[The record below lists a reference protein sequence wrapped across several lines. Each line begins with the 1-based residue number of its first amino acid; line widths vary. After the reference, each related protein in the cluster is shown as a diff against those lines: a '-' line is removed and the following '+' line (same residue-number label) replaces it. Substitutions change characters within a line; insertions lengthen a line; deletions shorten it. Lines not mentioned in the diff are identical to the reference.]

1 MWRTNLNVLLVV
13 LVTVTLYT
21 LVAAWIP
28 QIESEVPEE
37 LTFSGEVTTDELVE
51 AGERLYE
58 GAGGCV
64 ACHGLGTRAPNLLA
78 EEGGA
83 GPIGARC
90 DARVSG
96 MGCKEY
102 LHASMIEPGS
112 YIVEGYQNIMP
123 DMRRTLSDAQIWS
136 IVAFLQSQG
145 GEVTV
150 EASDIEL
157 GEEPAPTTPA
167 SAEGAGTSAAAG
179 EGGGSLD
186 PVAIF
191 TQHACQACHRLG
203 EEGGAIGPPL
213 DDLGARRDAD
223 HIRRSI
229 LEPNADTTAGYEGMA
244 GTMPANFGQQM
255 TAAQLEAL
263 VRFLAAQEGS

>member
-1 MWRTNLNVLLVV
+1 MWRTNLNVLMVV

-37 LTFSGEVTTDELVE
+37 LTFTGEVTTDELVE

-58 GAGGCV
+58 GPGGCV

-78 EEGGA
+78 AEGGA

-90 DARVSG
+90 DERVPG
-96 MGCKEY
+96 LGCKEY
-102 LHASMIEPGS
+102 LHASMIDPGA

-157 GEEPAPTTPA
+157 GEPPAPTTPA

-179 EGGGSLD
+179 DGGGSLD

-191 TQHACQACHRLG
+191 TQHACQACHQLG
-203 EEGGAIGPPL
+203 GEGGAIGPPL
-213 DDLGARRDAD
+213 DGLGARRDAD